1 MDPIDRELIRALQT
15 DCKTPLAEL
24 GKRVGL
30 SAPAVMERVRKL
42 EQGGVIRGYTALV
55 DAREVGLDVT
65 AFVGVSLT
73 SPKHIDIFER
83 AVKTLPEVLECHHV
97 TGAHTL
103 LLKVKTRNTAS
114 LEQLIRQLREI
125 DGATRTE
132 TMVVLS
138 TGKEGISLPLDVV
151 GAAQSHGPRR
161 SLRRV
166 PTP

>member
-1 MDPIDRELIRALQT
+1 MDPIDLQLIRALQA

-24 GKRVGL
+24 GKKVGL
-30 SAPAVMERVRKL
+30 SAPSVMERLRKL
-42 EQGGVIRGYTALV
+42 EQSGVIEAYTVRVNARG
-55 DAREVGLDVT
+55 VGLDVT

-83 AVKTLPEVLECHHV
+83 AVKSLDEVLECHHV

-114 LEQLIRQLREI
+114 LEKLIRQLRDI

-138 TGKEGISLPLDVV
+138 TGKEDTTLPLD
-151 GAAQSHGPRR
+151 AAEMKEPRR
-161 SLRRV
+161 NLRRV